1 METAIDEKEALNR
14 MARFCSTAEHCR
26 AEIEEKLRK
35 WSLPHEVIKRII
47 TTLEKEQY
55 VDEARFSRAF
65 IRDKYRF
72 DKWGKVKIAQALRL
86 KHIPEAIYIPL
97 MSEVVDQEEYQAILC
112 KLLSAKRRS
121 LHAESDYELNA
132 KLVRYALGRG
142 FEITDIG
149 RCIDLPEENE

>member
-1 METAIDEKEALNR
+1 MNTVIDEKEALSR
-14 MARFCSTAEHCR
+14 ITRFCSMAEHCR

-35 WSLPHEVIKRII
+35 WGLPGDAIKRII
-47 TTLEKEQY
+47 NTLEQESY

-72 DKWGKVKIAQALRL
+72 DKWGKVKIAQTLRL